1 MGHFL
6 SFFCGQQL
14 PQLPGLQKLQKLRPG
29 QEAPKGTFSPGD
41 CNLVVGN
48 YCKVV
53 PQFGIAKL
61 VQISPMVLG
70 FMEVISIVNGDYY
83 KPTNITEGY
92 HLVGKLTGIN
102 LPMG

>member
-1 MGHFL
+1 M
-6 SFFCGQQL
+6 
-14 PQLPGLQKLQKLRPG
+14 
-29 QEAPKGTFSPGD
+29 
-41 CNLVVGN
+41 
-48 YCKVV
+48 V

-70 FMEVISIVNGDYY
+70 FMEVISIVNGDY